1 MQESV
6 QQFLRE
12 FNRVKK
18 DYRFIDLNIVA
29 VRWTNYWL
37 NICTRVTL
45 LTDRTQRRKINV
57 PKDLPDNLK
66 IVSAVLPIDDL
77 EIILIIFESGFYNF
91 EGEIIGYNRL
101 DPSSKPTIPVYP
113 YFSINKRDS
122 SKQILPKFDS

>member
-12 FNRVKK
+12 FDRVKK

-45 LTDRTQRRKINV
+45 LTDITQRRRINV

-77 EIILIIFESGFYNF
+77 EKILNIFEFGYLNF
-91 EGEIIGYNRL
+91 LMENYWLLSLRFPHQNQLSRFIRT
-101 DPSSKPTIPVYP
+101 SV
-113 YFSINKRDS
+113 
-122 SKQILPKFDS
+122 